1 MNPTILQNGKS
12 NQTQRTAVKRRQETF
27 NAAMVIHGGTE
38 ENPRPA
44 IEGMFDTLCKRSKL
58 DDMTNLVSSNAK
70 LQARVASAHCS
81 REIRS
86 FETSDE
92 NVLRSVAAYYSGGVM
107 GKTKYKSVRLVLAT
121 KASTKKQG
129 GREALCFMQKS
140 RIPKLLPY
148 DKLVSYIKQV
158 DIGKVYSVEEEF
170 SNYIQADEV
179 VHGCFRD
186 LRDYLPRLAK
196 FYLQT
201 KQKSNEALK
210 WFSETEG
217 TFLVAF
223 GGDGC
228 PFGKNKSACSFLVSF
243 LNVGKQVVSSSNNF
257 LVFGANCKSESCGV
271 VQNYV
276 KYACKQMKDLEG
288 KVFAIDGFHVT
299 FKFQELPNDMK
310 MLANPAGELPNS
322 ARYFSSFAKVST
334 DDYRDLEGQ
343 FVIGNCKWKVW
354 DYNERVKIAE
364 SVAKFKESLPKHLS
378 DKNFRSK

>member
-44 IEGMFDTLCKRSKL
+44 IEGMLDTLCKRSKL

-107 GKTKYKSVRLVLAT
+107 GKRKYKSVRLVLAT

-228 PFGKNKSACSFLVSF
+228 PFGKNKSAYSFLVSF
-243 LNVGKQVVSSSNNF
+243 LNVGKQVASSSDNF
-257 LVFGANCKSESCGV
+257 LVFGANCESESCGV

-276 KYACKQMKDLEG
+276 KYACKQMKDLQG

-310 MLANPAGELPNS
+310 MLATLAGELPNS
-322 ARYFSSFAKVST
+322 ARYFSSFATVST

>member
-107 GKTKYKSVRLVLAT
+107 GKRKYKSVRLVLAT
-121 KASTKKQG
+121 KASTKKRG

-158 DIGKVYSVEEEF
+158 DIGMVYSVEEEF

-210 WFSETEG
+210 WFSET
-217 TFLVAF
+217 
-223 GGDGC
+223 
-228 PFGKNKSACSFLVSF
+228 
-243 LNVGKQVVSSSNNF
+243 
-257 LVFGANCKSESCGV
+257 
-271 VQNYV
+271 
-276 KYACKQMKDLEG
+276 
-288 KVFAIDGFHVT
+288 
-299 FKFQELPNDMK
+299 
-310 MLANPAGELPNS
+310 
-322 ARYFSSFAKVST
+322 
-334 DDYRDLEGQ
+334 
-343 FVIGNCKWKVW
+343 
-354 DYNERVKIAE
+354 
-364 SVAKFKESLPKHLS
+364 
-378 DKNFRSK
+378 

>member
-1 MNPTILQNGKS
+1 M
-12 NQTQRTAVKRRQETF
+12 
-27 NAAMVIHGGTE
+27 
-38 ENPRPA
+38 
-44 IEGMFDTLCKRSKL
+44 
-58 DDMTNLVSSNAK
+58 
-70 LQARVASAHCS
+70 
-81 REIRS
+81 
-86 FETSDE
+86 
-92 NVLRSVAAYYSGGVM
+92 
-107 GKTKYKSVRLVLAT
+107 
-121 KASTKKQG
+121 
-129 GREALCFMQKS
+129 
-140 RIPKLLPY
+140 
-148 DKLVSYIKQV
+148 
-158 DIGKVYSVEEEF
+158 
-170 SNYIQADEV
+170 
-179 VHGCFRD
+179 HGCFRD

-223 GGDGC
+223 DGDGC

-243 LNVGKQVVSSSNNF
+243 LNVGKQVASSSDNF
-257 LVFGANCKSESCGV
+257 LVFGANCESESCGV

-310 MLANPAGELPNS
+310 MLATLARELPNS
-322 ARYFSSFAKVST
+322 ARYFSSFATVST

-378 DKNFRSK
+378 DKNFCSKVTSFIASKKSRQEFLPLVGK

>member
-1 MNPTILQNGKS
+1 M
-12 NQTQRTAVKRRQETF
+12 
-27 NAAMVIHGGTE
+27 
-38 ENPRPA
+38 
-44 IEGMFDTLCKRSKL
+44 
-58 DDMTNLVSSNAK
+58 
-70 LQARVASAHCS
+70 
-81 REIRS
+81 
-86 FETSDE
+86 
-92 NVLRSVAAYYSGGVM
+92 
-107 GKTKYKSVRLVLAT
+107 
-121 KASTKKQG
+121 
-129 GREALCFMQKS
+129 
-140 RIPKLLPY
+140 
-148 DKLVSYIKQV
+148 
-158 DIGKVYSVEEEF
+158 
-170 SNYIQADEV
+170 
-179 VHGCFRD
+179 HGCFRD
-186 LRDYLPRLAK
+186 LRDYLPWLAK

-223 GGDGC
+223 DGDGC

-243 LNVGKQVVSSSNNF
+243 LNVGKQVASSSDNF
-257 LVFGANCKSESCGV
+257 LVFGANCESESCGV

-276 KYACKQMKDLEG
+276 KYACKQMKGLEG
-288 KVFAIDGFHVT
+288 KVFDIDGFHVT

-310 MLANPAGELPNS
+310 MLATLAGELPNS
-322 ARYFSSFAKVST
+322 ARYFSSFATVST